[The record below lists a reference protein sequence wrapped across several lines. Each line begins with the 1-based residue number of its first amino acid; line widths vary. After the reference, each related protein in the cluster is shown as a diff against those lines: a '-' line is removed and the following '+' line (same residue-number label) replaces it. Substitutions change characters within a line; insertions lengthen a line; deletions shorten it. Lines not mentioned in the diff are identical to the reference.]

1 MGRDRVLR
9 RAHPLRDSAHRETFR
24 LEAHEQTKDGQAGC
38 LAERAHGGDGALFRV
53 LTIRT
58 TAREHQARGAGAVNH
73 KSKFPDYWW
82 GATIL
87 TSACFKIVT
96 TSWHL
101 TGDQGSEDAEQQGP
115 RFFHTLRG
123 CGGFDP
129 KASARGVLPT
139 VSLSTVGERAARVA
153 TFPG

>member
-1 MGRDRVLR
+1 
-9 RAHPLRDSAHRETFR
+9 
-24 LEAHEQTKDGQAGC
+24 
-38 LAERAHGGDGALFRV
+38 LAQRAHGGDGALFRV

-73 KSKFPDYWW
+73 RSKFPDYWW

-96 TSWHL
+96 SGWHL
-101 TGDQGSEDAEQQGP
+101 RRIEDAEQQGP
-115 RFFHTLRG
+115 RLFHGLRRR
-123 CGGFDP
+123 GGLDP
-129 KASARGVLPT
+129 KASARARGVLPT
-139 VSLSTVGERAARVA
+139 VSLSMEGERAAGVG